1 MERHINRGVNMK
13 KYIVFGLI
21 LLGSW
26 MLALRYY
33 GESGIS
39 RYAAPLS
46 EIILILSSLYT
57 LQFIHKK
64 QKYFFRFVLSILIF
78 IYFLQCIY
86 YSQVGEFITILALE
100 NIDQAYLLIRPVY
113 IALFIG
119 ILFVTYVMIK
129 NESMMVPKKRYRY
142 ISYACIV
149 FSLIIGILQN
159 IHVPANNIITNS
171 IQKIEKGGTPIL
183 SLCINLEKEF
193 MPVTDH
199 QKKIAGYPFEKNWI
213 YHNPLPFQQ
222 KASAVKK
229 PNVILIFTE
238 GTSARLLG
246 CYNEKYTNV
255 TPNIDSF
262 SKMSTTIDRYYNHT
276 AATFRGTHGQLAS
289 CYPRYGGYEKGGW
302 AGTKEG
308 SGASKQLSHVEYQ
321 TLPKLL
327 NEQGY
332 TTTFI
337 SPHMKSDP
345 YTDLLNMLGFQQVY
359 TRDDA
364 ANILGKYPQY
374 WHSSI
379 TDQDTYSELINLLE
393 RKEDEDMPFFLS
405 MYTFE
410 THTNVD
416 TQSDEL
422 KYGDASNET
431 LNTLHNVDD
440 AFGRFWQYFQHS
452 KYKDN
457 TIIIF
462 TADHCHYHDKP
473 FMELVK
479 NDSDYVK
486 CFFDRI
492 PLIIYDPIHSLPAR
506 YDAENNTSISLPPTV
521 CQLLGINNTRNS
533 FMGTSIFEP
542 AEHLPVSA
550 AGMDFYTIFNN
561 HIARPDQ
568 LDEEDKEQVNEQIDR
583 IKLFY
588 DCEKYNRVFHKE

>member
-1 MERHINRGVNMK
+1 MK
-13 KYIVFGLI
+13 KYALFGLI
-21 LLGSW
+21 FLGSW
-26 MLALRYY
+26 ILSLRYY
-33 GESGIS
+33 GETDIHK
-39 RYAAPLS
+39 YFVPLS
-46 EIILILSSLYT
+46 EIIWILFSLYL

-64 QKYFFRFVLSILIF
+64 WKYFLRLILGSLVF

-100 NIDQAYLLIRPVY
+100 NVDQAYLLIKPIY
-113 IALFIG
+113 IVLFIA
-119 ILFVTYVMIK
+119 ILFIIYFLIRSEKLT
-129 NESMMVPKKRYRY
+129 VPKIEYRY
-142 ISYACIV
+142 ISYVCII
-149 FSLIIGILQN
+149 FSLIISILQN
-159 IHVPANNIITNS
+159 IHLSSSNIVTKN
-171 IQKIEKGGTPIL
+171 IQKIGGGTPIL

-193 MPVTDH
+193 MPLTNH
-199 QKKIAGYPFEKNWI
+199 QKEIAGYPFEKNWI
-213 YHNPLPFQQ
+213 YRNPLPFPR
-222 KASAVKK
+222 KATAVKK

-246 CYNEKYTNV
+246 CYNEKYKNV
-255 TPNIDSF
+255 TPNIDAF
-262 SKMSTTIDRYYNHT
+262 SKISSTIDRYYNHT

-302 AGTKEG
+302 AGVKEG
-308 SGASKQLSHVEYQ
+308 AGASKQLSRVEYQ

-364 ANILGKYPQY
+364 ANILGKDPQY

-379 TDQDTYSELINLLE
+379 SDQDMYSELINLLE
-393 RKEDEDMPFFLS
+393 RKDDDNTPFFLS

-410 THTNVD
+410 THTNID

-479 NDSDYVK
+479 DDQDYVK

-492 PLIIYDPIHSLPAR
+492 PLIIYDPTHTLPAR
-506 YDAENNTSISLPPTV
+506 YDAENNTSISLTPTI
-521 CQLLGINNTRNS
+521 CQLLGINNERNN
-533 FMGTSIFEP
+533 FMGTSFFEP
-542 AEHLPVSA
+542 VEQLSVSS
-550 AGMDFYTIFNN
+550 AGMDFYAISNN
-561 HIARPDQ
+561 HMVRPDQ
-568 LDEEDKEQVNEQIDR
+568 LSEGDRRQVNKQIDR

-588 DCEKYNRVFHKE
+588 DCEKYNRVFHRD